1 MAKPVRTILL
11 STLLMAVGISAQAD
25 ILEKNAAHFAR
36 ITELK
41 NQLEVLE
48 LEKKIA
54 QLNGS
59 MHQRAVNPEPTAQP
73 RRPVINDNIRAELL
87 YVVNNGKSKKYTL
100 LVNNNMMTLV
110 QGESVSGW
118 KLTATDDQVSFK
130 KGSRSVNVI

>member
-1 MAKPVRTILL
+1 MAKPVMTIFL

-25 ILEKNAAHFAR
+25 ILEKNEAHFER

-48 LEKKIA
+48 LQKKIA
-54 QLNGS
+54 ELSGNVQAK
-59 MHQRAVNPEPTAQP
+59 AVKPEPVKKP
-73 RRPVINDNIRAELL
+73 KPVINDNIHAELL

-100 LVNNNMMTLV
+100 MVNNDMVTLI

-118 KLTATDDQVSFK
+118 KLTATDDQVMFK